1 MTARAV
7 PVLVALLT
15 LLVAATAFSAF
26 ATAGLRGSP
35 AAANTALTDVGAT
48 TEVTSALGAA
58 VEERYSYDGVSAV
71 VTAAAVQ
78 EIRGDRAVLVVFLDQ
93 RADGR
98 ADQRADQAAPAG
110 RTAAGR
116 LTVVGE
122 RVDGRWSIADVRS
135 P

>member
-15 LLVAATAFSAF
+15 LLVAATAFAAF

-35 AAANTALTDVGAT
+35 AATNTALTDVGT
-48 TEVTSALGAA
+48 TAEVTNALGAA
-58 VEERYSYDGVSAV
+58 VEERYSHDGVSAV

-93 RADGR
+93 RADEG
-98 ADQRADQAAPAG
+98 ADGSADPAATAG

-122 RVDGRWSIADVRS
+122 RVDGRWLIADVLS